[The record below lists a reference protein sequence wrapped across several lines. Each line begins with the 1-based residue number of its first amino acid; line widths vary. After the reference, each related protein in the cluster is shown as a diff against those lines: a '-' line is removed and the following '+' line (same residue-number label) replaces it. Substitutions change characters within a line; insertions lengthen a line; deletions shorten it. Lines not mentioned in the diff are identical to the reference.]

1 MKSVRLGACPY
12 RSASVSAVISSMCV
26 MRIFPEGF
34 HIAGYY
40 GAISHF
46 YKIYYKLFKSLF

>member
-1 MKSVRLGACPY
+1 MKSMRLGACPY

-46 YKIYYKLFKSLF
+46 YKIYYKLSKSSF